1 MFFSI
6 STSPIALFLAFLTHA
21 HFHTID
27 VIQKVSERI
36 MGAGKQYKQERN
48 PMTTNEQEYEQIM
61 RNMVIPSS
69 ENGYIISAHG
79 TTTLAIIMNALKE
92 HAKKEHEN
100 VYVWIIGREIIG
112 CKECVWNQK
121 KDRIIE
127 IAHKTVC
134 DKMGLSGSIF
144 CYDYEDDTINIV
156 YATKQNCNDMD
167 QLFKTLKAISH
178 TVDDDLV
185 FWIYSDDNICSISAK
200 KWDNLT
206 PSEQEQN
213 IKKVCPDGKTELYYY
228 SKNDCSVKMIRT
240 DNF

>member
-1 MFFSI
+1 
-6 STSPIALFLAFLTHA
+6 
-21 HFHTID
+21 
-27 VIQKVSERI
+27 
-36 MGAGKQYKQERN
+36 MGTGKQYKQERN

-121 KDRIIE
+121 KDMIIE

-144 CYDYEDDTINIV
+144 CYD
-156 YATKQNCNDMD
+156 
-167 QLFKTLKAISH
+167 FR
-178 TVDDDLV
+178 
-185 FWIYSDDNICSISAK
+185 K

-206 PSEQEQN
+206 PSEQKQN